1 VPFGITKE
9 MTFYYVMIVSL
20 MKHIKTRRIKKMNK
34 TDIKYCENYFWSKL
48 DKETKINI
56 NNLNND
62 LYIGPLDNFN
72 FSDVADK
79 VKKSIDEIIYNTVY
93 YDSFC
98 GQIIE
103 KLDDDLSELDYENI
117 YELDSRTI
125 AEYILGSELKNT
137 LYL

>member
-1 VPFGITKE
+1 
-9 MTFYYVMIVSL
+9 
-20 MKHIKTRRIKKMNK
+20 MNK

-93 YDSFC
+93 YDSFW

-125 AEYILGSELKNT
+125 AQYILGPELKKHIIFIDIYKKTIRGLFINT
-137 LYL
+137 

>member
-117 YELDSRTI
+117 YELDSRSI

>member
-1 VPFGITKE
+1 
-9 MTFYYVMIVSL
+9 
-20 MKHIKTRRIKKMNK
+20 MNK

-117 YELDSRTI
+117 YELDSRSI